1 MEEGPWVTYHDDGQL
16 SHKGDFKNGKEE
28 GPWVQYY
35 DNGQLYWKGEYKN
48 GKKEGPWESYND
60 DGQSDEFTGTYK
72 NDVKID

>member
-1 MEEGPWVTYHDDGQL
+1 MVIVCSDIFEDEIDI
-16 SHKGDFKNGKEE
+16 KGYCNNGKEE